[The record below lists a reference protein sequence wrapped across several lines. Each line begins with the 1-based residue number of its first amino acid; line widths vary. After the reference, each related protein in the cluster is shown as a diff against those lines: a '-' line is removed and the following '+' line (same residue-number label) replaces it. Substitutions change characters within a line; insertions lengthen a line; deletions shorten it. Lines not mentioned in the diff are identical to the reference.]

1 MWMNLNPAMLAW
13 IPRIKQAGFRLG
25 ILSNMG
31 DGVLDYM
38 RPRFPWLAQ
47 FDHLTWSCELG
58 VVKPDPAIYLHT
70 VKKLNVS
77 PDRALFIDN
86 LQKNIVGAEAVGLH
100 AALFENPEQL
110 QSDWPARFPPY
121 PASKQPVEPLPHP
134 KPGYS
139 GPDAGL
145 YPCQGQTDLLHDL
158 QVETLQCGHVGGC
171 VGEQADLADVQIGK
185 DLAADAHLA
194 QNPLVPIRPRCS
206 PLRCKKRRWGSQLR
220 SISKPLLVLCR

>member
-1 MWMNLNPAMLAW
+1 MDLEAVIFDYGEVLSGPPDPQAHRNLLNIAGVPEEAFEKAYWAHRLDYDADILNGQTYWQTVAHDTGVHFTAEQISQLLEQDAIMWMNLNPAMLAW
-13 IPRIKQAGFRLG
+13 IPKIKQAGFRLG

-70 VKKLNVS
+70 VNKLNVA

-110 QSDWPARFPPY
+110 QNDLARRGF
-121 PASKQPVEPLPHP
+121 PLPP
-134 KPGYS
+134 LAS
-139 GPDAGL
+139 N
-145 YPCQGQTDLLHDL
+145 
-158 QVETLQCGHVGGC
+158 GG
-171 VGEQADLADVQIGK
+171 
-185 DLAADAHLA
+185 
-194 QNPLVPIRPRCS
+194 
-206 PLRCKKRRWGSQLR
+206 
-220 SISKPLLVLCR
+220 

>member
-1 MWMNLNPAMLAW
+1 MHLEAVIFDYGEVLSGPPDPQAHRNLLSIAGVKEEAFEKAYWAHRLDYDADILNGQTYWQTVAHDTGVHFTAEQISQLLEQDAIMWMNLNPAMLAW
-13 IPRIKQAGFRLG
+13 IPKIKQAGFRLG

-38 RPRFPWLAQ
+38 RPRFPWLAH

-86 LQKNIVGAEAVGLH
+86 LQKNIVGAEAIGLH

-110 QSDWPARFPPY
+110 QNDLARRGF
-121 PASKQPVEPLPHP
+121 PLPP
-134 KPGYS
+134 LES
-139 GPDAGL
+139 N
-145 YPCQGQTDLLHDL
+145 
-158 QVETLQCGHVGGC
+158 GG
-171 VGEQADLADVQIGK
+171 
-185 DLAADAHLA
+185 
-194 QNPLVPIRPRCS
+194 
-206 PLRCKKRRWGSQLR
+206 
-220 SISKPLLVLCR
+220 

>member
-1 MWMNLNPAMLAW
+1 MDLEAVIFDYGEVLSGPPDPQAHRNLLSIAGVKEEPFEESYWAHRLDYDADILNGQTYWQTVARDTGVHFTAGQISQLLEQDAIMWMNLNPAMLAW

-38 RPRFPWLAQ
+38 RPRFPWLAH

-77 PDRALFIDN
+77 PGRALFIDN

-110 QSDWPARFPPY
+110 QNDLARRGF
-121 PASKQPVEPLPHP
+121 PLPP
-134 KPGYS
+134 
-139 GPDAGL
+139 
-145 YPCQGQTDLLHDL
+145 
-158 QVETLQCGHVGGC
+158 
-171 VGEQADLADVQIGK
+171 LA
-185 DLAADAHLA
+185 
-194 QNPLVPIRPRCS
+194 
-206 PLRCKKRRWGSQLR
+206 
-220 SISKPLLVLCR
+220 

>member
-1 MWMNLNPAMLAW
+1 MDLEAVIFDYGEVLSGPPDPQAHRNLLNIAGVAEEPFEKAYWAHRLDYDADLLNGQTYWQTVARDTGVHFTAEQISRLLEQDAIMWMNLNPAMLAW
-13 IPRIKQAGFRLG
+13 IPRIKEAGFRLG

-31 DGVLDYM
+31 DGVLDYL

-86 LQKNIVGAEAVGLH
+86 LQKNIVGAEAIGLH

-110 QSDWPARFPPY
+110 QNDLARRGF
-121 PASKQPVEPLPHP
+121 PLPP
-134 KPGYS
+134 LES
-139 GPDAGL
+139 
-145 YPCQGQTDLLHDL
+145 QG
-158 QVETLQCGHVGGC
+158 G
-171 VGEQADLADVQIGK
+171 
-185 DLAADAHLA
+185 
-194 QNPLVPIRPRCS
+194 
-206 PLRCKKRRWGSQLR
+206 
-220 SISKPLLVLCR
+220 